1 VRSPLPSSV
10 LDNEK
15 LYCAIRGAEHWRSE
29 LLTGAEI
36 KRLEPEV
43 ATFKDQ
49 DEVPDNYAPVK
60 VGGRLIAV
68 WCDPTKPELAW
79 IKKPRPLNETRV
91 VESALKKP
99 EDALNLP
106 GLVLEAASSSVRTA
120 LSPTAVN
127 SIED

>member
-1 VRSPLPSSV
+1 MRSPLSSSV

-60 VGGRLIAV
+60 IGGRLVAV

-79 IKKPRPLNETRV
+79 VKKPRPPLNETRV
-91 VESALKKP
+91 AEDKRPV
-99 EDALNLP
+99 EDALNLS

-120 LSPTAVN
+120 LNPTTVN